1 MPNWREY
8 ITLGVRVMT
17 FALALGVLGAFWL
30 PWVLIDGIRDA
41 SSGTDLLA
49 VVASPSLLK
58 YLYSASPL
66 SAGFLIGCP
75 IGIMVFGIV
84 VAAKYVQRRTA
95 IFATLAVLVFSV
107 ALPYGASGLLAN
119 GDPSFR
125 FGLAWIMAS
134 AAVLVVQQALI
145 KVSTKLRTR
154 RKLPSMYRALAIATG
169 SGFYRWRETE

>member
-1 MPNWREY
+1 MPSWWEY
-8 ITLGVRVMT
+8 MTLTLRVTT
-17 FALALGVLGAFWL
+17 FALALGILGAFWF
-30 PWVLIDGIRDA
+30 PWVAIDGIKDA

-95 IFATLAVLVFSV
+95 ILPTLAVLVFSV

-119 GDPSFR
+119 SDPGFHV
-125 FGLAWIMAS
+125 GLAWVVAS
-134 AAVLVVQQALI
+134 ASVLLVQQALI

-154 RKLPSMYRALAIATG
+154 RKLPSLYRALAVATG